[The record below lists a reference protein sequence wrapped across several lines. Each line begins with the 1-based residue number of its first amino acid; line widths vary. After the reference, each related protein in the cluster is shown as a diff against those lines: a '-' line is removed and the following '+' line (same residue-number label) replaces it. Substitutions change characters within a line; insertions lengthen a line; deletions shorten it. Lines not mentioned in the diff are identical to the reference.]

1 MPYGLKDIE
10 LEKLS
15 KVFAANERIER
26 VVLYGS
32 RAKGNYK
39 PFSDVDITL
48 EGTELTHTDLNRISL
63 AIDDLLLPYQFDI
76 SIFHTLKNEALIDHI
91 RRMGITIY
99 EKKSEWKEYKLGEI
113 ADVQTGPFGSQLH
126 QSDYVDVG
134 IPSIMPVNIGNRMDI
149 STEKIVYI
157 TEKDAK
163 RLSRYRVQIGDIVY
177 SRRGDVEKCA
187 YINEKEN
194 GWLCGTGCLRIRIDL
209 SKADSKFIA
218 YYLSTDDM
226 KSWISNNAVGTTM
239 PNLNSSILQQIP
251 LSLPTLPTQRRIAS
265 ILSSLDDKI
274 DLLHRENATLEQ
286 MAETLFR
293 QWFVVERKEEW
304 EEVPLEYVC
313 ERITDGSHYS
323 PESVEFGL
331 PMASVKDMENW
342 GIDLN
347 SCRKISKED
356 FDKLVSADCLPQVN
370 DILIAKDGS
379 YLKHIFVVDKMQEVV
394 LLSSI
399 AILRPNGLYHPY
411 LLSIL
416 LKLDSTKEE
425 LKNIVT
431 GAVIPRIVLKDFRKF
446 PILLPPIEKQK
457 QALSFIEPIMKKCF
471 YNSEQIQTLIQTR
484 DGLLPRLMSG
494 EVKL

>member
-1 MPYGLKDIE
+1 M
-10 LEKLS
+10 
-15 KVFAANERIER
+15 
-26 VVLYGS
+26 
-32 RAKGNYK
+32 
-39 PFSDVDITL
+39 T
-48 EGTELTHTDLNRISL
+48 
-63 AIDDLLLPYQFDI
+63 
-76 SIFHTLKNEALIDHI
+76 
-91 RRMGITIY
+91 
-99 EKKSEWKEYKLGEI
+99 EWKEYKLGEI

-251 LSLPTLPTQRRIAS
+251 LSLPTLSTQRRIAS

-286 MAETLFR
+286 MAETMFR

-304 EEVPLEYVC
+304 EEKPLGKCIKLVGGGTPKTSEERFWNGNVCWLSGGDIANNHKNYVSSSEKSISEDGLNNSSAKLLPENAMVVSARGTVGKYC
-313 ERITDGSHYS
+313 LLSKPMAFSQSNYGILPIYSSCYFFTYLLVAYHIDELQSAAYGSVFDTITTKTFEGVSVLLPKETGYI
-323 PESVEFGL
+323 VEF
-331 PMASVKDMENW
+331 E
-342 GIDLN
+342 
-347 SCRKISKED
+347 
-356 FDKLVSADCLPQVN
+356 
-370 DILIAKDGS
+370 
-379 YLKHIFVVDKMQEVV
+379 KM
-394 LLSSI
+394 
-399 AILRPNGLYHPY
+399 
-411 LLSIL
+411 
-416 LKLDSTKEE
+416 
-425 LKNIVT
+425 
-431 GAVIPRIVLKDFRKF
+431 
-446 PILLPPIEKQK
+446 
-457 QALSFIEPIMKKCF
+457 IEPYFSKMK
-471 YNSEQIQTLIQTR
+471 YNNNQIQTLIQTR
-484 DGLLPRLMSG
+484 DGLLPRLMSN
-494 EVKL
+494 EIKL